1 MVQESRP
8 MQQRILTMPVTLAEV
23 HCCRIPC
30 NITALQFCSKSPQAT
45 ATESSI
51 THWISDTY
59 VKSHLI
65 RGPSPIIQPN
75 PNTHGGL
82 RSHYH
87 YLVLGHTLSSR
98 RTADRQTDRPCTAN
112 HLSKRAQAAFR
123 KGSNWYIPW
132 RTRCNQKNTH
142 THTQKTSETP
152 EPVTYTF
159 PPRNRKN
166 GSYLIVN

>member
-1 MVQESRP
+1 

-30 NITALQFCSKSPQAT
+30 NITAPQFCSKSPQAT

-59 VKSHLI
+59 VKSRLV
-65 RGPSPIIQPN
+65 RGPNPIIQAN

-82 RSHYH
+82 RSYYH
-87 YLVLGHTLSSR
+87 CLVLGHRLSCR
-98 RTADRQTDRPCTAN
+98 RTADRRKVRPCIAN

-123 KGSNWYIPW
+123 EGSNWYIPW
-132 RTRCNQKNTH
+132 RTRCNQNNIK
-142 THTQKTSETP
+142 KKSETP

-159 PPRNRKN
+159 PPCKRRTGYN
-166 GSYLIVN
+166 LIYN

>member
-1 MVQESRP
+1 

-30 NITALQFCSKSPQAT
+30 NITAPQFCSKSPQAT

-59 VKSHLI
+59 VKSRLV
-65 RGPSPIIQPN
+65 RGPNPIIQAN

-82 RSHYH
+82 RSYYH
-87 YLVLGHTLSSR
+87 CLVLGHRLSCR
-98 RTADRQTDRPCTAN
+98 RTADRRKVRPCIAN

-123 KGSNWYIPW
+123 EGSNWYIPW
-132 RTRCNQKNTH
+132 RTRCNQNNIKKSQKHQNQWLTH
-142 THTQKTSETP
+142 FHHVKEELDITSFTISFL
-152 EPVTYTF
+152 Y
-159 PPRNRKN
+159 R
-166 GSYLIVN
+166 SA